1 MTTDNR
7 KTLLFYGLASGMALV
22 SLIYQQLVL
31 TGDPNDWNLFLTR
44 YRVNNI
50 GNMLLYML
58 VIVGTFFIDRTKPL
72 IYYVRFAQWIFLT
85 IGCVH
90 IISNIIGIAY
100 HDLYY
105 IFIGLALLWTTVFII
120 YKRAG

>member
-1 MTTDNR
+1 MKTDNR
-7 KTLLFYGLASGMALV
+7 KALFCYGLASGMALV
-22 SLIYQQLVL
+22 SMIYQQLVL
-31 TGDPNDWNLFLTR
+31 IGYPDDWNLFLTR

-50 GNMLLYML
+50 GNMSLYML
-58 VIVGTFFIDRTKPL
+58 VIVGTFFIDKDQPL

-85 IGCVH
+85 IGCIH

-105 IFIGLALLWTTVFII
+105 IFIGLALLWTTVFIL
-120 YKRAG
+120 YKTKG